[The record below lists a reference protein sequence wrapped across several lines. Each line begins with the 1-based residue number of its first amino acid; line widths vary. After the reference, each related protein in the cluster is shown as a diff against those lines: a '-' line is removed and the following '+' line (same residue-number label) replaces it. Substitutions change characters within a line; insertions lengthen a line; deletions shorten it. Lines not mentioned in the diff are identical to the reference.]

1 MFLSVTLLNKNAV
14 IRYRK
19 GKEKMKKSD
28 RISFIAFTAALF
40 MAFTGCSDEGRT
52 DIALTGGS
60 GGTVKTDSQSSSHSP
75 QGQPETGGAQ
85 SAEAAHTSSESGF
98 TPTQGEYEPP
108 MVENQQVINGNM
120 VFSYKDHWWGVQLYA
135 GGYNQDLYV
144 RSVDAFAK
152 DLEGIAQVYS
162 MVAPTKA
169 DFYCPKGYEEYNA
182 SQLEDINYIEQHL
195 SDRVKSVRCY
205 DILQQHIDEY
215 IYFRTDHHWT
225 ANGAYYAAAKFA
237 EAAGVPFK
245 EMNSDNFEEKVI
257 EGFVGSLYSSTND
270 SNLLN
275 DPDAFAYYVPKNKY
289 ECYYYDM
296 AYNLDG
302 KYPFFIAQEPRNAF
316 GTYMGSDKKIV
327 RIETDCKNGRRLMVI
342 KDSYGDVEIPFYM
355 NSFEEIYV
363 TDVRFFDLNAIDFIK
378 EQGITDV
385 LFTMCTYSAAGQN
398 CEGIE
403 RMRTGAGHLIN
414 W

>member
-1 MFLSVTLLNKNAV
+1 
-14 IRYRK
+14 
-19 GKEKMKKSD
+19 MKKSG
-28 RISFIAFTAALF
+28 RTSLIALTSALV
-40 MAFTGCSDEGRT
+40 MAFTGCSDAEQKGVV
-52 DIALTGGS
+52 LTQGS
-60 GGTVKTDSQSSSHSP
+60 NSTVKTDSQSSSL
-75 QGQPETGGAQ
+75 QNQPEGGSEQGTSGEAQ
-85 SAEAAHTSSESGF
+85 TSAENSAV
-98 TPTQGEYEPP
+98 PTQAEYEPP
-108 MVENQQVINGNM
+108 MVENPQVINGNM

-144 RSVDAFAK
+144 QSVNAFAN

-162 MVAPTKA
+162 MIPPTKA
-169 DFYCPKGYEEYNA
+169 EFYCPKDYEEYNA
-182 SQLEDINYIEQHL
+182 SQLDDINYIEQHL
-195 SDRVKSVRCY
+195 SDKVKSVRCY
-205 DILQQHIDEY
+205 DILQKHIDEY

-225 ANGAYYAAAKFA
+225 ALGAYYAAGQFA
-237 EAAGVPFK
+237 QAAGVPFK
-245 EMNSDNFEEKVI
+245 EIGSDNFEEKAIV
-257 EGFVGSLYSSTND
+257 GFVGSLYGSTND
-270 SNLLN
+270 ANLLN
-275 DPDAFAYYVPKNKY
+275 DPDVFSYYIPKNKY
-289 ECYYYDM
+289 DCYYYDM
-296 AYNLDG
+296 AYNFDG
-302 KYPFFIAQEPRNAF
+302 KYPFFLPQEPRNAF

-327 RIETDCKNGRRLMVI
+327 RIETDCKNSRKLMVI